1 MKVGLIRC
9 MKTED
14 MCSASMDLKT
24 MKEKKG
30 AFKGIDEEIE
40 LVGVNT
46 CGGCSGEKAAGRAA
60 KMIKHGADT
69 IALSTC
75 ITTMSPLGSPCPY
88 AAEMKADIEKK
99 LGGKYRIIDHTHSY

>member
-14 MCSASMDLKT
+14 MCSSSMDLKA

-30 AFKGIDEEIE
+30 AFKGIEEDIE
-40 LVGVNT
+40 LIGINT
-46 CGGCSGEKAAGRAA
+46 CGGCNGEKAAARAA

-69 IALSTC
+69 IALATC
-75 ITTMSPLGSPCPY
+75 ITKMSPLGNPCPY
-88 AAEMKADIEKK
+88 AEQMKAAIENK
-99 LGGKYRIIDHTHSY
+99 LCGKYKLIDHTHS